1 MSAGAAATAAPADS
15 SRARGVIMAIV
26 DRENLTAAAE
36 EVIRLI
42 EVARKRI
49 QIYPSH
55 HPAVRESVM
64 RLLRAV
70 EDILQGRPH
79 VSFNI
84 AHGEIFLDEIPLANA
99 TLRHTEFVELS
110 AAKAMSTL
118 TFKAGVTDEEMTKLV
133 QLLNERGPVQTAE
146 NEPSFQERLAEKGVE
161 RIQAGMLVSSSE
173 VNLLEEGITPAQ
185 QEAMSSRDRA
195 LELVWETYHDLL
207 AGKAIDYENLG
218 LAVKGIVRALLDD
231 REVYRH
237 LVDIKDYH
245 NYTFN
250 HVVNVAVL
258 ALLFGADLG
267 LNADQL
273 NSLGVA
279 AFLHDAGKLGVP
291 VELLK
296 KPGKLTD
303 EEWAVV
309 QRHPVE
315 GALTLLEQCG
325 HENIGVTV
333 ALEHHAR
340 YDLSGYPKMT
350 RGRELHLFSRIV
362 SLSDVYDALTSDRSY
377 RRGMMPDQAASIILS
392 GSGKDFDPALAK
404 LFVQSVGV
412 YPRDCVVLLTN
423 GETAIVQET
432 NPDDPARP
440 KVRLARGD
448 NEIIDLHGT
457 DIGISKCIDTAAT
470 LPSSEH
476 PAKHVRTSQA
486 SHEAVIHPFVT
497 SSEEADL
504 R

>member
-1 MSAGAAATAAPADS
+1 MAIADS

-42 EVARKRI
+42 EVARKRV

-55 HPAVRESVM
+55 HPAVREIVM
-64 RLLRAV
+64 KLLCAV

-99 TLRHTEFVELS
+99 TLTHTEFVELS

-118 TFKAGVTDEEMTKLV
+118 TFQAGVTDEEMTKFV
-133 QLLNERGPVQTAE
+133 QLLNERATDRTAA
-146 NEPSFQERLAEKGVE
+146 NEPGFQERLAEKGVE
-161 RIQAGMLVSSSE
+161 SIQAGVLVSSSE
-173 VNLLEEGITPAQ
+173 VNLLEGGTTPAQ

-279 AFLHDAGKLGVP
+279 AFLHDAGKLSVP
-291 VELLK
+291 VDLLK

-303 EEWAVV
+303 EEWKVME
-309 QRHPVE
+309 RHPAE
-315 GALTLLEQCG
+315 GAVMLLEQCG
-325 HENIGVTV
+325 HQNIGVSV

-340 YDLSGYPKMT
+340 YDLSGYPKMSPDRT
-350 RGRELHLFSRIV
+350 LHLFSRIV

-377 RRGMMPDQAASIILS
+377 RRGMMPDQAAAIILS
-392 GSGKDFDPALAK
+392 GSGKEFDPALAK

-432 NPDDPARP
+432 NLDDPARP

-448 NEIIDLHGT
+448 NEIIDLRGT
-457 DIGISKCIDTAAT
+457 DIGICKCIDTSTAAA
-470 LPSSEH
+470 SCEH
-476 PAKHVRTSQA
+476 PTDDAGSSQA
-486 SHEAVIHPFVT
+486 SHEAVTHPFVT
-497 SSEEADL
+497 TSEEADL